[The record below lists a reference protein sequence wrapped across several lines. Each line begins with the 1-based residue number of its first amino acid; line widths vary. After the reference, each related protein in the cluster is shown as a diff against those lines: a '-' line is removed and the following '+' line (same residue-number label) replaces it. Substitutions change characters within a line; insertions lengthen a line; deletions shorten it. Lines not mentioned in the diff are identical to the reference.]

1 MLVDQINQDLKSA
14 MLARDELKVSTLRSL
29 KSALTYAAVDDK
41 AKGGSGELSEEVV
54 IQQVLAHESK
64 KRQDSAD
71 AYVSAGAPERSDK
84 ELAEKKII
92 DAYLP
97 AQLTDDELLGL
108 VNRVIEEIGSTEKSQ
123 MGPIIG
129 KVKRLAEGKADGGRI
144 AEFVKS
150 KLGSAE

>member
-41 AKGGSGELSEEVV
+41 AKGGSGELSEEV

-71 AYVSAGAPERSDK
+71 AYESAGAAERSNK
-84 ELAEKKII
+84 ELSEKKII
-92 DAYLP
+92 DTYLP
-97 AQLTDDELLGL
+97 AQLTDDELLDL
-108 VNRVIEEIGSTEKSQ
+108 VDRVIRELGGADKSQ

-144 AEFVKS
+144 ATAVKS
-150 KLGSAE
+150 RLESAE

>member
-41 AKGGSGELSEEVV
+41 AKGGSGELSEEV

>member
-41 AKGGSGELSEEVV
+41 AKGGSGELSEEA

-71 AYVSAGAPERSDK
+71 AYESAGVAERSDK

-92 DAYLP
+92 DTYLP
-97 AQLTDDELLGL
+97 AQLTDDELLDL
-108 VNRVIEEIGSTEKSQ
+108 VDRVIRELGGADKSQ

-129 KVKRLAEGKADGGRI
+129 KVKRLAEGKADGGRV
-144 AEFVKS
+144 ATAVKS
-150 KLGSAE
+150 RLESAE